1 MTVFEQY
8 KQMLPDIQPLGI
20 SGRISGVRGLTASV
34 SGFAAPVGASCR
46 VAIAGGQLEA
56 RVIGFAQEQ
65 TLIMPLGPTDGIC
78 MGDRVTLTSSRQTLP
93 VGKAMLGR
101 VLGGRGEPI
110 DHRGP
115 IPFDACVPLW
125 PAPIDALGRRRI
137 TEQFVTGLRAIDSML
152 TVGVGQRMG
161 IFSGSGVGKSMLLSM
176 IARHSAA
183 DVNVIA
189 LVGERGREVRDFLER
204 DLGGQGLSRS
214 VVVASTS
221 DQPPLVRVEAGA
233 VATAIAEFFRDRGCN
248 VLLLVDSLTRLAAAQ
263 RQIGLVAGEPPTTK
277 GYTPS
282 VFSLLPQLL
291 ERSGRTEK
299 GSITAFY
306 TVLAEGDDPS
316 DPVSDAVRSICDGH
330 IHLSRE
336 LAQRGHYPAIDILQS
351 ISRVMPDVAGPKE
364 RQGAREIG
372 RLVSLYREIEE
383 VLNIGAY
390 ASGASAEYDLAI
402 KLMPMIDR
410 FLAQP
415 SEEMSSPFQTQQ
427 ALASLMDAVT
437 LCRQQLRTAGAA
449 AYPSRGFDRPPGGK
463 AVPPGGGQ

>member
-1 MTVFEQY
+1 
-8 KQMLPDIQPLGI
+8 
-20 SGRISGVRGLTASV
+20 
-34 SGFAAPVGASCR
+34 
-46 VAIAGGQLEA
+46 
-56 RVIGFAQEQ
+56 
-65 TLIMPLGPTDGIC
+65 
-78 MGDRVTLTSSRQTLP
+78 
-93 VGKAMLGR
+93 MLGR

-115 IPFDACVPLW
+115 IAFDASVPLW
-125 PAPIDALGRRRI
+125 PPPIDALGRQRI
-137 TEQFVTGLRAIDSML
+137 SEQFVTGVRAIDSML
-152 TVGVGQRMG
+152 AVGVGQRMG

-204 DLGGQGLSRS
+204 DLGGPGLSRS

-233 VATAIAEFFRDRGCN
+233 VATAIAEFFRDCGCN

-282 VFSLLPQLL
+282 VFGLLPQLL
-291 ERSGRTEK
+291 ERSGRTQK
-299 GSITAFY
+299 GAITAFY
-306 TVLAEGDDPS
+306 TVLSEGDDQS

-336 LAQRGHYPAIDILQS
+336 LAQRAHYPAIDILQS
-351 ISRVMPDVAGPKE
+351 ISRVMPDVAAPAT

-390 ASGASAEYDLAI
+390 AGGANTEYDLAI

-410 FLAQP
+410 FLVQP
-415 SEEMSSPFQTQQ
+415 SEEMSTPAQTQQ
-427 ALASLMDAVT
+427 TLGALMDAIA
-437 LCRQQLRTAGAA
+437 LCRQQLRTRSAGDAA
-449 AYPSRGFDRPPGGK
+449 GSTAFPGRGSDAHPPRR
-463 AVPPGGGQ
+463 VPPGSGQ